1 MSKHANSPFKKLPPE
16 ALQNIKGFYSDKY
29 APHPTAEM
37 IKQLTFVYYP
47 KQLNF
52 VYNPQYIPSA
62 PPICLCVSWKQI
74 NFFRKFLL
82 SDFTSDRYE
91 EESMKKSNFKIG
103 RSVTLYKKFG
113 YDFKEDIQNHAN
125 LLGQP
130 LDFLEILVE
139 LERGNGR

>member
-1 MSKHANSPFKKLPPE
+1 MSKHANSPFKKLPHE
-16 ALQNIKGFYSDKY
+16 ALDNIKGFYSDKY

-62 PPICLCVSWKQI
+62 PPIYLCVSWKRM
-74 NFFRKFLL
+74 NFFKKFVL

-103 RSVTLYKKFG
+103 RPVTLYKKFG
-113 YDFKEDIQNHAN
+113 YDFKEDIQNHA
-125 LLGQP
+125 LRFGMSVQTLEHF
-130 LDFLEILVE
+130 LDLEK
-139 LERGNGR
+139 

>member
-1 MSKHANSPFKKLPPE
+1 MSKAHANSPFKKLPHE

-29 APHPTAEM
+29 APHPTANL
-37 IKQLTFVYYP
+37 IKQL
-47 KQLNF
+47 KL
-52 VYNPQYIPSA
+52 VYNPTYLLRV
-62 PPICLCVSWKQI
+62 PPICLCVSWKQM

-103 RSVTLYKKFG
+103 RPVTLYKKFG

-125 LLGQP
+125 MLGQP
-130 LDFLEILVE
+130 LDFLEMLLE
-139 LERGNGR
+139 LERENVS

>member
-1 MSKHANSPFKKLPPE
+1 MSKHASSPFKKLPHE

-29 APHPTAEM
+29 APHPIAEM
-37 IKQLTFVYYP
+37 IKQL
-47 KQLNF
+47 KF
-52 VYNPQYIPSA
+52 VYNPTYLLRV
-62 PPICLCVSWKQI
+62 PPICLCVSWKQM

-103 RSVTLYKKFG
+103 RPVTLYGKFG

-125 LLGQP
+125 LMGLSLQTVEF
-130 LDFLEILVE
+130 FLE
-139 LERGNGR
+139 LERQNGR